1 MNASCKFPAPDA
13 KSAIKMQKMN
23 SIMKFY
29 IDKLQK
35 PLYNDVV
42 LDVET
47 PKNATILNSGV

>member
-35 PLYNDVV
+35 ALYNEVV
-42 LDVET
+42 LDAET
-47 PKNATILNSGV
+47 PETTPF